1 MKKKLA
7 AGILSMALA
16 VGMVFPVSAA
26 DTKTENMTVTYT
38 QGESYLLSI
47 PASAQGLSLSTTQ
60 DVTTDV
66 GVTSVNLAPG
76 RKIQVSVTAG
86 VNGSGVVELTQTGGT
101 AVLQSSLT
109 LKETGVSVILNQA
122 FAEFTTDGSKT
133 LNFSSLKTQDNSQV
147 KAGSYSG
154 TITFSADITDTTI
167 ATP

>member
-16 VGMVFPVSAA
+16 VGMVLQVSAA
-26 DTKTENMTVTYT
+26 DTKNLTVTYT
-38 QGESYLLSI
+38 QGENYLLSI
-47 PASAQGLSLSTTQ
+47 PASAQGLNLSTTQ

-66 GVTSVNLAPG
+66 GVANVNLAPG

-86 VNGSGVVELTQTGGT
+86 VDGSGIVELTQTGGT

-109 LKETGVSVILNQA
+109 LKETGAPVILNQT

-133 LNFSSLKTQDNSQV
+133 LNFSALKTQDNSQV

-154 TITFSADITDTTI
+154 TITFSADITQ
-167 ATP
+167 